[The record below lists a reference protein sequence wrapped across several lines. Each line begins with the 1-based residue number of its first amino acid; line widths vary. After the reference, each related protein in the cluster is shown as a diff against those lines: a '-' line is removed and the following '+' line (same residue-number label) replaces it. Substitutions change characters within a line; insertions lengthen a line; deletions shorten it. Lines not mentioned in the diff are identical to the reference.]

1 MRGIAPHNIPLPT
14 FVYTRILFGGMGLG
28 GRAKSHDDFT
38 LEQKARFR
46 RTMREKFGMGA
57 PAEEEVPGTWLAQLT
72 PSPGRVV
79 SMQASSMAKALAAI
93 VFAATL
99 PLMACGDDSP
109 TSPTSTTQ
117 SGPTVIGATMTLQGV
132 INRMSRSGANGEV
145 VDFRIG
151 DEPFVRGDAA
161 TTVLDGSVTG
171 NTSHLRDGQR
181 VTVDAVV
188 RRDYIYA
195 RHVVINSR

>member
-1 MRGIAPHNIPLPT
+1 MT
-14 FVYTRILFGGMGLG
+14 
-28 GRAKSHDDFT
+28 
-38 LEQKARFR
+38 
-46 RTMREKFGMGA
+46 
-57 PAEEEVPGTWLAQLT
+57 
-72 PSPGRVV
+72 
-79 SMQASSMAKALAAI
+79 KALGAVI
-93 VFAATL
+93 LAATL
-99 PLMACGDDSP
+99 PVLACYGDDDSP

-151 DEPFVRGDAA
+151 DDPFVRGDAA
-161 TTVLDGSVTG
+161 TTVLDGSITG
-171 NTSHLRDGQR
+171 NTSRLRDGQR

-195 RHVVINSR
+195 RHVQIDSR

>member
-1 MRGIAPHNIPLPT
+1 
-14 FVYTRILFGGMGLG
+14 
-28 GRAKSHDDFT
+28 
-38 LEQKARFR
+38 
-46 RTMREKFGMGA
+46 
-57 PAEEEVPGTWLAQLT
+57 
-72 PSPGRVV
+72 
-79 SMQASSMAKALAAI
+79 MQASSITKALAAV

-99 PLMACGDDSP
+99 PVLACSDDSP
-109 TSPTSTTQ
+109 TSPTTQ
-117 SGPTVIGATMTLQGV
+117 SGPTVVGATLTLQGV

-161 TTVLDGSVTG
+161 TTVLDGSITG
-171 NTSHLRDGQR
+171 NTSRLRDGQR

>member
-1 MRGIAPHNIPLPT
+1 
-14 FVYTRILFGGMGLG
+14 
-28 GRAKSHDDFT
+28 
-38 LEQKARFR
+38 
-46 RTMREKFGMGA
+46 
-57 PAEEEVPGTWLAQLT
+57 
-72 PSPGRVV
+72 
-79 SMQASSMAKALAAI
+79 MQASSIGKALAAV

-99 PLMACGDDSP
+99 PLFACGNDDSP
-109 TSPTSTTQ
+109 TSPTTQ